1 MWKADITVEFADGS
15 TGAAVQDSSHKLYA
29 MKYATDLVK
38 AMVEDGR
45 AGRSP
50 EVISHKILLKQEV

>member
-15 TGAAVQDSSHKLYA
+15 TGAAVQDSVHKLYA
-29 MKYATDLVK
+29 MQYATDLVK

-45 AGRSP
+45 QGRAP
-50 EVISHKILLKQEV
+50 EVVSHKILLKQEV